1 MVPKKAKFV
10 SQKEKQEILQDF
22 ADNLENEDVIYIFEE
37 VIVNWTMETRIIMK
51 MRNLQVTTL
60 I

>member
-10 SQKEKQEILQDF
+10 SQKEKQEILQDVV
-22 ADNLENEDVIYIFEE
+22 DNLENEDVIYIFEE

>member
-22 ADNLENEDVIYIFEE
+22 VDNLENEDVIYIFEE

>member
-10 SQKEKQEILQDF
+10 LQKEKQEILQDF
-22 ADNLENEDVIYIFEE
+22 VDNLENEDVIYIFEE

>member
-1 MVPKKAKFV
+1 MVPKKAKFA

-22 ADNLENEDVIYIFEE
+22 VDNLENEDVIYIFEE

>member
-22 ADNLENEDVIYIFEE
+22 VDNLENEDVIYIFEE

-51 MRNLQVTTL
+51 IRNLQVTTL

>member
-22 ADNLENEDVIYIFEE
+22 VGNLENEDVIYIFEE

>member
-10 SQKEKQEILQDF
+10 SQKEKQEILQDVV
-22 ADNLENEDVIYIFEE
+22 DNLENEDVIYIFEE
-37 VIVNWTMETRIIMK
+37 LIENWTMETRIIMK

>member
-10 SQKEKQEILQDF
+10 SQKEKQDILQDF
-22 ADNLENEDVIYIFEE
+22 VDNLENEDVIYIFEE